1 MEKGTNKNDQNNDLK
16 IELYPEKKPRYDFRR
31 SSLKYLVT
39 KDTLGFSFDEK
50 DELAFIGSKTPILNG
65 FYLAHSNH
73 YPVRIKP
80 DHIWLLIV
88 QAFSNHVNVNAE
100 KLRSLFV
107 DFEGKKTLQVNYPLS
122 SITQVDK
129 KVLENFSEQINE
141 QMKKYLGEKLINIL
155 TPNFSTSTYD
165 SKIVCKISIMGAFK
179 KYFD

>member
-1 MEKGTNKNDQNNDLK
+1 MGKVADKNSQNKELK
-16 IELYPEKKPRYDFRR
+16 IELYPEKKPRYDFHRE
-31 SSLKYLVT
+31 SLKYLVT

-141 QMKKYLGEKLINIL
+141 QMKKFLGNEVMETL
-155 TPNFSTSTYD
+155 TTKFYNL
-165 SKIVCKISIMGAFK
+165 
-179 KYFD
+179 